1 MRPDTNAGTSP
12 VDLKPTFAPLVT
24 ACNAHGIGRTKAFEL
39 AAAGI
44 IETFAVGTRRFVV
57 LESLRTLPDRL
68 REKAA

>member
-1 MRPDTNAGTSP
+1 MQHDTSTGNTP
-12 VDLKPTFAPLVT
+12 VDLKPNFAPLVT
-24 ACNAHGIGRTKAFEL
+24 ACNAFGIGRTKAFEL

-44 IETFAVGTRRFVV
+44 IETFAIGTRKFVV